1 MFRGDKVIISNLVR
15 GWGYFLLIFCVFVW
29 SGFFFWGV
37 RMVFGMV
44 LGGFCV
50 FLVCLGGV
58 FFGGRHLKNLLWVG
72 AGTEMRTQYLTTPL
86 TNDLATT
93 MESSVTKSFCLL

>member
-1 MFRGDKVIISNLVR
+1 
-15 GWGYFLLIFCVFVW
+15 
-29 SGFFFWGV
+29 
-37 RMVFGMV
+37 MV

-72 AGTEMRTQYLTTPL
+72 AGTEMRTQYLQ
-86 TNDLATT
+86 
-93 MESSVTKSFCLL
+93 SH